1 MKVLPRRSRPPR
13 NNQGSSWHH
22 IGNLLKPGC
31 SAGFPGFIAH
41 SAGSHA
47 RKLIRVVVC
56 RNSHYELFDI
66 ATSGWWMGPSVDW
79 WQAEFGQELL
89 EGRDGMQIVEGR
101 VRRYIDGLVGVPV
114 IAGFQVLKCL
124 LRVS

>member
-1 MKVLPRRSRPPR
+1 PRSCSRGRHRSPCTHQAFRLTAGAPSAELHGTPR
-13 NNQGSSWHH
+13 TRSKRDFSW
-22 IGNLLKPGC
+22 
-31 SAGFPGFIAH
+31 
-41 SAGSHA
+41 
-47 RKLIRVVVC
+47 
-56 RNSHYELFDI
+56 
-66 ATSGWWMGPSVDW
+66 GPSVDW

-124 LRVS
+124 LRVSQTRIRFS